1 MHSNEIERL
10 SDVIDI
16 GSNASQREIDN
27 NVALI
32 QAKVKPIPT
41 SEVCLHCGEPTLNG
55 ARWCDKSCCED
66 YIEEPAKVEW

>member
-55 ARWCDKSCCED
+55 ARWCDKYCASDWSHWNPE
-66 YIEEPAKVEW
+66 A